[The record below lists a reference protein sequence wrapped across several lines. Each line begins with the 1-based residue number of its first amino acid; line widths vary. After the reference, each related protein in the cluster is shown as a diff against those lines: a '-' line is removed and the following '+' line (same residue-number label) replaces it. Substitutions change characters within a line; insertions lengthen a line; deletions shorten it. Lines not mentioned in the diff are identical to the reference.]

1 MLASWKS
8 DALIAPRVHDDP
20 QPRQGVVGAR
30 FEQAGNSAPLPE
42 RLRNSRNMVLIV
54 GETTRFDTDW
64 VPFEIDNLPPNL
76 D

>member
-1 MLASWKS
+1 MIHSHDKASSVRDSSKRETLRRS
-8 DALIAPRVHDDP
+8 
-20 QPRQGVVGAR
+20 
-30 FEQAGNSAPLPE
+30 LPE

-54 GETTRFDTDW
+54 GETTRFDTYW